1 MENNTEL
8 MELITKVIPYGTVS
22 QGSQYPEI
30 IVPADKLHEAA
41 LQLRN
46 LEGESFDYLINMTA
60 ADFLDKFMVYYH
72 MESSKKHN
80 LIVLKADVTDRNNAE
95 VETVSDIWATAEFF
109 EREVFDLFGIRF
121 KNHPDLR
128 RLFLEDDYGFPLR
141 KDFKDEVNIIELSN

>member
-1 MENNTEL
+1 MENTEL

-30 IVPADKLHEAA
+30 VVPADKLHEAA
-41 LQLRN
+41 EQLRN
-46 LEGESFDYLINMTA
+46 MDGHPFDYLISMTA
-60 ADFLDKFMVYYH
+60 ADFSEKFTVYYH
-72 MESSKKHN
+72 MESTETHN
-80 LIVLKADVTDRNNAE
+80 LIVLKADISDREKPE
-95 VETVSDIWATAEFF
+95 VDTVSDIWVTAEFF

-141 KDFKDEVNIIELSN
+141 KDFKDEVNIIELPN

>member
-8 MELITKVIPYGTVS
+8 MELITKVIPYGTVN

-41 LQLRN
+41 EQLRN
-46 LEGESFDYLINMTA
+46 FEGQPFDYLISMTA
-60 ADFLDKFMVYYH
+60 ADFNDKFTVYYH
-72 MESSKKHN
+72 MESTKAHN
-80 LIVLKADVTDRNNAE
+80 LVVLKADIADRDKAE
-95 VETVSDIWATAEFF
+95 VETVADIWVTAEFF

-141 KDFKDEVNIIELSN
+141 KDFKDEVNIIELPN